1 MDLNCDSNC
10 NESYYFI
17 LKSEMLNQQLKYKC
31 DLTFMLYFVSLSTGS
46 QTVISHIFHTEMI
59 IYLEN
64 RINKCSQKM
73 IKFLA
78 NRA

>member
-46 QTVISHIFHTEMI
+46 RKNQSNSDKSYIS
-59 IYLEN
+59 Y
-64 RINKCSQKM
+64 
-73 IKFLA
+73 
-78 NRA
+78 